1 LQFAYFYNTHLHL
14 FNRFLSSFR
23 RLIADRGLGRHLIVR
38 ETMTLFNAIAER
50 RGAGSFAIDAT
61 VVVAASL
68 LLAISAKISVPFYP
82 VPLTMQTFVVIG
94 LGLALGPWRGLAAI
108 MLYLT
113 EGAAGL
119 PVFAGTPE
127 KGIGL
132 AYMMGP
138 TGGYLLGYVPAV
150 LIGGWLATNGWD
162 RNPLRTM
169 AAALL
174 SGAVIYVPGLLWL
187 GAIIGFDKPV
197 LQYGLYPFIF
207 GDVVKAALAA
217 ILFPAAWKALEGKAG
232 R

>member
-1 LQFAYFYNTHLHL
+1 
-14 FNRFLSSFR
+14 
-23 RLIADRGLGRHLIVR
+23 
-38 ETMTLFNAIAER
+38 MTLFNAIAER
-50 RGAGSFAIDAT
+50 RGAGSFIIDAAT
-61 VVVAASL
+61 VMAASL
-68 LLAISAKISVPFYP
+68 LLAFSAKISVPFYP

-94 LGLALGPWRGLAAI
+94 LGLALGPWRGLAAVL
-108 MLYLT
+108 LYLA
-113 EGAAGL
+113 EGAAGF

-150 LIGGWLATNGWD
+150 LIGGWLATQGWD
-162 RNPLRTM
+162 RNPPRAM
-169 AAALL
+169 AAAML

-187 GAIIGFDKPV
+187 GAALGFDKPV
-197 LQYGLYPFIF
+197 LQYGLYPFVF

-217 ILFPAAWKALEGKAG
+217 ILFPTVWKVLEGKVD